1 MCLHSK
7 EGTAQDQWDI
17 PGDLK
22 LIGFPAGSVIKKPPV
37 NAGDM
42 GSIPGLGRSPE
53 AGVATVPSILTW
65 KIPEETEESGRP
77 QSIGSHRIRHD
88 WAWPHTLKLK
98 ILIWSS
104 PESINVYSKIL
115 SLWTSKRIGYTR
127 SKSLLPIFRKKWWY
141 KWYSLLYNN
150 PLDSYFKVLPAG
162 QILARKDNLLSCFYC
177 IAVQGKIWIWKMS
190 NITDC
195 Q

>member
-1 MCLHSK
+1 MQETWVRSLGWEDPLRQEWQPSPVFL
-7 EGTAQDQWDI
+7 
-17 PGDLK
+17 PGKSQRRQRSL
-22 LIGFPAGSVIKKPPV
+22 AG
-37 NAGDM
+37 
-42 GSIPGLGRSPE
+42 
-53 AGVATVPSILTW
+53 
-65 KIPEETEESGRP
+65 
-77 QSIGSHRIRHD
+77 QSIGSQRIRHD

-127 SKSLLPIFRKKWWY
+127 SKSLRPIFRKKWWY